1 MDLRSSRIGCAILAA
16 GTSPHVRRA
25 RPMVFFAGQPLIQ
38 RVTLAACRSRVAR
51 TAVIV
56 GSRADEVATAVS
68 NLPVD
73 IISNPLWPEGLASS
87 VRSAVGWARG
97 RRFDGLL
104 LSVVDPL
111 LLSTAHLDALV
122 AASGG
127 ALQIVGSACEG
138 VLGLPALF
146 PRECYS
152 RLEGLV
158 GDVDARAILR
168 GADPDFPV
176 LSLKLPRGT
185 RDLDEPDELEGRTE
199 RPASA
204 DRGSLHVVSHRAPE
218 RSRG

>member
-1 MDLRSSRIGCAILAA
+1 MDVRSSRIGCAILAA
-16 GTSPHVRRA
+16 GTSPHLGRA
-25 RPMVFFAGQPLIQ
+25 KPLVSFAGQPLIQ

-97 RRFDGLL
+97 RHFDGLL
-104 LSVVDPL
+104 LSVVDQL

-122 AASGG
+122 AASHG
-127 ALQIVGSACEG
+127 ALQVVGSACEG

-146 PRECYS
+146 PRDCYS
-152 RLEGLV
+152 RLEGLL
-158 GDVDARAILR
+158 GDVDARAILQ
-168 GADPDFPV
+168 GADPDFPA
-176 LSLKLPRGT
+176 LTLKLPRGA
-185 RDLDEPDELEGRTE
+185 RALDEPDDLERRTE
-199 RPASA
+199 RPGSA
-204 DRGSLHVVSHRAPE
+204 DPGSLRIVSHRAPE
-218 RSRG
+218 GSRG